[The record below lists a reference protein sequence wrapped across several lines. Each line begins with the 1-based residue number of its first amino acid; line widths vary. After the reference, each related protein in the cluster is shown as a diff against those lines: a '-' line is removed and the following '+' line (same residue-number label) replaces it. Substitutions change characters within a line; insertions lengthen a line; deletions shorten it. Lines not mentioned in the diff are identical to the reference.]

1 MNLISGIHHSC
12 ERREY
17 TFIVL
22 QEYTIISHKIV
33 VDISFL
39 IFYKIFTKNIITVI
53 FLQREMLTNVLRALV
68 KNLVKES
75 FYGKEKKINIFTVF
89 FISH

>member
-1 MNLISGIHHSC
+1 MNLISETHHSC
-12 ERREY
+12 EMKEY
-17 TFIVL
+17 TFMVFL
-22 QEYTIISHKIV
+22 EYTIISHKIV

-39 IFYKIFTKNIITVI
+39 IFYKIFTKNIITVT

-75 FYGKEKKINIFTVF
+75 FYGKEKKN
-89 FISH
+89 

>member
-1 MNLISGIHHSC
+1 MNLISGIHHSY

-39 IFYKIFTKNIITVI
+39 IFYKIFTKNIITVT

-75 FYGKEKKINIFTVF
+75 FYKKRKKNN
-89 FISH
+89 

>member
-1 MNLISGIHHSC
+1 MNLINGTHYSC

-17 TFIVL
+17 TFMVL
-22 QEYTIISHKIV
+22 REYTIISHKIV